1 MSRRPKKKVLVKII
15 IIGESGV
22 GKTAILHQY
31 VMDKFIQEHKA
42 TIGADFLTKEINVE
56 DKVVTLQMWDT
67 AGQERF
73 QSLGNSFYRGADA
86 CVMVYD
92 ITDENSFK
100 EIDSWR
106 SKFIRQA
113 NIEHPR
119 KYPFLLLGNKTDLDE
134 RRKVS
139 RNQGDNYAR
148 DNSMEFAETSAMT
161 GQHIEKAFLSV
172 GELAAESD
180 DVPFFTEDLVERINF
195 ENDGGGVPRY
205 NQPQGGCACNL
216 L

>member
-172 GELAAESD
+172 AELAAESD